1 MRGRLRFGLLLLPLA
16 GLTWVAIAVV
26 LGTGSFSGA
35 HSVVGP
41 SGPSPVCLPATLEH
55 NATLPGTAVSVSP
68 APETGTANPYTQIS
82 FLGIPVTD
90 IQDVSVTGSRSGYH
104 YGHVYGFFQGDGGSF
119 VPDEPFKEGER
130 VVVHAVLEGAGAG
143 GQRVSFGFRVDTPYS
158 TESVPQFPNPPA
170 PPSSY
175 QSFVSAPEAHPPIMA
190 LTVPDRDPAA
200 GDILTTVG
208 PGPGQYGPLIYTP
221 QGQPVWFDPL
231 SGGLAAENLSVQS
244 YEGRR
249 DLTWW
254 QGRVLSLGLGQ
265 GEDIVMNDNYQVLAR
280 VHGGNGLQADLHD
293 FQLAPDQVAYAT
305 AYNLIRCD
313 LTALEGPRNGVIVDT
328 AVQEIDIRTGLVRWE
343 WHSLDHVGVWE
354 SHAVVPSKEKPTPW
368 DYFHLN
374 SIDPEP
380 DGNLFLSGRSTWA
393 AYQLQR
399 GSGEILWRLGG
410 TRSSFT
416 MSPGSATAW
425 QHDARLMPN
434 GEEVTFFDDGSNPR
448 IHYQS
453 RALRVKLDFV
463 RRTAT
468 LARVYTHPSALMAD
482 SQGNAQ
488 TLADESVV
496 VGWGAVPEV
505 SEFAKDGSLLLDA
518 HLPPGMSSYRAFRFP
533 WQGHPLTSPAVSA
546 RILSTGDSTA
556 VFASWNG
563 ASEIASWRV
572 LAGSDP
578 SSLKPQATM
587 PDSGFESSITLPENY
602 GAQAGNDGYVAVQ
615 ALGTAGQLL
624 GTSATIQATPPPTA
638 KPAG

>member
-1 MRGRLRFGLLLLPLA
+1 
-16 GLTWVAIAVV
+16 VVVAVV

-55 NATLPGTAVSVSP
+55 NATLPGTSVSVSP

-82 FLGIPVTD
+82 FLGVPVTD

-104 YGHVYGFFQGDGGSF
+104 YGHVYGYFQGDGGSF
-119 VPDEPFKEGER
+119 VPDEPFREGER
-130 VVVHAVLEGAGAG
+130 VVVRAVLEGAGAG

-170 PPSSY
+170 PPSAY
-175 QSFVSAPEAHPPIMA
+175 QSFVSAPELHPPIMA
-190 LTVPDRDPAA
+190 VTVPDRDPAA

-221 QGQPVWFDPL
+221 QGQVVWFDPL

-244 YEGRR
+244 YEGQR

-265 GEDIVMNDNYQVLAR
+265 GEDIVMDHNYQVLAR
-280 VHGGNGLQADLHD
+280 IHGGNGLQADLHD

-313 LTALEGPRNGVIVDT
+313 LSAVEGPRNGVIVDT

-354 SHAVVPSKEKPTPW
+354 SHAVVPTKEKPAPW

-374 SIDPEP
+374 SIDTEP
-380 DGNLFLSGRSTWA
+380 DGNLFISGRSTWA
-393 AYQLQR
+393 AYQVQR

-416 MSPGSATAW
+416 MEPGSATAW
-425 QHDARLMPN
+425 QHDARLLPG

-453 RALRVKLDFV
+453 RALRVKLGFV
-463 RRTAT
+463 HHTAT

-482 SQGNAQ
+482 SQGDAQ
-488 TLADESVV
+488 TLADEGVV

-505 SEFAKDGSLLLDA
+505 SEFAANGSLLFDA

-533 WQGHPLTSPAVSA
+533 WQGHPLTAPAVSA

-572 LAGSDP
+572 LAGSAP

-615 ALGTAGQLL
+615 ALGPAGQLL